1 MSTPF
6 SSAFTVEGSGAQGN
20 KVLPSRLSAVRWQSW
35 DLHLGWLPLQAMLF
49 AVCYILILETGVQRR
64 QEELA
69 SLGDFWLS
77 FSSSHQS
84 HYSLLHNKA
93 VRVPGQSSPQSWSYQ
108 LSLNLIQIRMRAAFL
123 ESDWSY
129 SESHISYI
137 LAVWSWRGCLTW
149 VLTNE

>member
-1 MSTPF
+1 MYIKNYLILPITLCGMWVHYSHLHL
-6 SSAFTVEGSGAQGN
+6 VEGSGVQGN
-20 KVLPSRLSAVRWQSW
+20 KLILSRWSAVRWQSW
-35 DLHLGWLPLQAMLF
+35 DLHLGWLPLPAMLF
-49 AVCYILILETGVQRR
+49 AVCHTLILETGVQHR

-77 FSSSHQS
+77 FSSSHPS

-93 VRVPGQSSPQSWSYQ
+93 VRVPVQSSPQSWSYQ

-129 SESHISYI
+129 SDPTSVTS
-137 LAVWSWRGCLTW
+137 
-149 VLTNE
+149 